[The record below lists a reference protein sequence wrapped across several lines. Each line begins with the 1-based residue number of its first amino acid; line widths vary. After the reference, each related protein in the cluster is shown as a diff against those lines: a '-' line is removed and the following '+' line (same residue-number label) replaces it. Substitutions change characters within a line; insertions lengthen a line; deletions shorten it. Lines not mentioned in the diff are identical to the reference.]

1 MTDTIVIKE
10 NPKQLI
16 KENTVEIVKKDK
28 RDEKLINYMIDQMMQ
43 ADAKKKFEKLTSEQ
57 EELAKGSEYR
67 KSPRVGAGA
76 LGPNYKQKAE

>member
-43 ADAKKKFEKLTSEQ
+43 ADAKKKFEKLTSLLEINRDQ
-57 EELAKGSEYR
+57 YLATVYFENFYR
-67 KSPRVGAGA
+67 NRKNHG
-76 LGPNYKQKAE
+76 L